1 MPSKLLYRIGLTQKG
16 VYSFHMFMYG
26 GPLLMF
32 LQEPSFFLGDSALEF
47 FERRVFND
55 YDFLLGLL
63 MLVLLDTITG
73 GFKAINS
80 YKMFGESYL
89 RDNQGKKV
97 RQFSGRVFYEKMS
110 KKLFGIT
117 VAVVCLGVLKNT
129 KIAGEEG
136 LIQELISS
144 GFYSVIL
151 GFEGA
156 SVLKNS
162 YGIYPW
168 EPIKL
173 ILKKLDIFINQKT
186 GKVE

>member
-117 VAVVCLGVLKNT
+117 VAVVWIWVLKNN
-129 KIAGEEG
+129 K
-136 LIQELISS
+136 
-144 GFYSVIL
+144 
-151 GFEGA
+151 FEGA